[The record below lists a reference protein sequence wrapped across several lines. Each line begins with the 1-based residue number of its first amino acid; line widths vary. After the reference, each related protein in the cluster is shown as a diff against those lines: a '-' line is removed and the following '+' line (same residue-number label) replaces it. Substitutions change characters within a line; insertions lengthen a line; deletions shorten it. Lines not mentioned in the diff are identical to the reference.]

1 MWECWQNYFYRN
13 NLEFPAAEDIKGH
26 NQAEK
31 GGNKIPHKADGRITE
46 DQRLNTGGDD
56 HGTADN
62 HGAKD
67 DGEGQ
72 AVTDVVQAFLQP
84 AQVFMFE
91 LDIQL
96 TLLHFL
102 QDTLNGT
109 GKAALQL

>member
-1 MWECWQNYFYRN
+1 MNAYRSTSTK
-13 NLEFPAAEDIKGH
+13 NLEFSAAEDIKGH
-26 NQAEK
+26 NQAEN
-31 GGNKIPHKADGRITE
+31 GGNKVPHKADGRITE

-62 HGAKD
+62 DGAKD

-72 AVTDVVQAFLQP
+72 AVTDIIQALLQSAEILMLEPYVQ
-84 AQVFMFE
+84 
-91 LDIQL
+91 I

-109 GKAALQL
+109 RQITLQS